1 MGPFHVG
8 IEMKNTNKF
17 ALLGT
22 SIWQGQPKPGVDRSY
37 DYLKLVGF
45 WEELSQSH
53 DFINMGAL
61 DKAEIEQVY
70 NNLFHKTLEIVNSGY
85 RPLLLGGDH
94 SQAFASIS
102 ALCNKYPDLRIL
114 WIDAHADMNTPETSP
129 SGNSHGMPLSGL
141 LGWVDK
147 NIWGMPWMN
156 QLLKPE
162 QVIQIGIRDV
172 DAGELKLLK
181 DHGIEYYPP
190 EAVREKGITEILQ
203 DIAKR
208 WQDHPMHLSFD
219 IDGLDDSLIP
229 ATGTPV
235 GNGLTMEDATQIIHR
250 GLDDFNLVSAEIV
263 EFNPDLAKNAEE
275 LRTTETNV
283 KKLIQMM
290 LKDFTK

>member
-1 MGPFHVG
+1 MVSFHVG
-8 IEMKNTNKF
+8 IKMKNTNKF

-45 WEELSQSH
+45 WEELSKTH

-61 DKAEIEQVY
+61 DKAEVDQVY
-70 NNLFHKTLEIVNSGY
+70 NNLFHKTLEIVNSGL

-190 EAVREKGITEILQ
+190 EAVREKGITAILQ

-208 WQDHPMHLSFD
+208 WKDHPMHLSFD

-250 GLDDFNLVSAEIV
+250 SLDDFNLVSAEIV

-275 LRTTETNV
+275 LRTTEMNV
-283 KKLIQMM
+283 KKLLQMM
-290 LKDFTK
+290 LKDYKK